1 MVIKMVVHKATGDFT
16 VALHSYVSKTTQIYS
31 HLDYFQPSKPI
42 SNFNIL

>member
-1 MVIKMVVHKATGDFT
+1 MVIKMVVHKPTGDFM
-16 VALHSYVSKTTQIYS
+16 VALNSYVSKKTQIYS